1 MESRGIERKRSDAVL
16 RWIAAGLAL
25 AVLLLAAA
33 CGGEDQTA
41 GRADASAEVIG
52 LAAAPAPIRPPAV
65 PEQATATAPVT
76 ATTPVTATA
85 PATATTPVTATVP
98 VTEAATSVLPP
109 ETEEPRVTYGEAE
122 AVFLDGRYGEAVDLF
137 VRYVERR
144 PTHPRGHY
152 MLGLSAWKG
161 GYLELAEAHL
171 AESVL
176 IDPGHVR
183 GRVNLAR
190 VLIELGRPDVA
201 REHARIAEELD
212 PGYVPA
218 KRTLARALAGEGD
231 HEAALAKY
239 EEALWMDPGDRWSLN
254 NMGYLMI
261 QRGLHEDAVAP
272 LALAVRLDSTN
283 ATFRNNLDSALANAG
298 LGVDI
303 DTDAIALAYLR
314 ELGGCAGEAAD
325 TVARR
330 R

>member
-1 MESRGIERKRSDAVL
+1 MESNGIERKRSEAAL

-33 CGGEDQTA
+33 CGGEDNTA
-41 GRADASAEVIG
+41 GRADGSVEVIG
-52 LAAAPAPIRPPAV
+52 FAAAPAPIRPPAV
-65 PEQATATAPVT
+65 PEQATAA
-76 ATTPVTATA
+76 A
-85 PATATTPVTATVP
+85 PATATAPDLATAPVTR
-98 VTEAATSVLPP
+98 AATSVLPT
-109 ETEEPRVTYGEAE
+109 ETEEPPVNYGEAE
-122 AVFLDGRYGEAVDLF
+122 AVFLEGRYGEAVDLF

-144 PTHPRGHY
+144 PTHPPGHY

-171 AESVL
+171 VEAVL

-190 VLIELGRPDVA
+190 VLIERGRPTEA

-212 PGYVPA
+212 PEYVPA
-218 KRTLARALAGEGD
+218 KRTLARALAETGD
-231 HEAALAKY
+231 HGAALAKY
-239 EEALWMDPGDRWSLN
+239 EEALWMDPEDRWSLN
-254 NMGYLMI
+254 NMGFLLI
-261 QRGLHEDAVAP
+261 RRGRHNDAVAP

-283 ATFRNNLDSALANAG
+283 ATFRNNLGSALAKAG
-298 LGVDI
+298 MGVDV
-303 DTDAIALAYLR
+303 DTDAIARAYLR
-314 ELGGCAGEAAD
+314 ELGGCLGEAAD